1 VDEDRAHAQS
11 ECGEDVVFLP
21 VPDHDAATRLSARS
35 ADGHLEH
42 GWMWFEAAGIIRGDD
57 GVHVVSHPE
66 KAEVLPVAS
75 GVAPVGVA
83 RDDRAQAEG
92 VGLGEQLE
100 CAGQGPNS
108 IRDRE
113 RHRAANASHRVRVSG
128 DGLAYETAGDEVDGI
143 DGDIHLRRDR
153 SRFVPEPAAFDEVDD
168 QRFDGRGGEPGQRA
182 GDPFA
187 PAAGVCGPKRPRVGP
202 ECAADVDEGGV
213 QGSLHAGLI
222 IASMLRWLTAGES
235 HGPQLTVVIEGL
247 PAGLAISEDDLR
259 RDLARRQGGHGRGGR
274 QKIETD
280 FARIVSGVRGG
291 YTIGS
296 PVTLVLENKDHVNW
310 TAEMTASTEGFAPK
324 PVTRLRPGH
333 ADLAGALKYGHTD
346 VRNVLERS
354 SARETATRVAAGG
367 VARKL
372 LGQFGVEI
380 LSFTQSIGRTD
391 IGFEGVDPDTVTVE
405 EIEGSPVRCPD
416 PEASRRM
423 VADIDEVGERG
434 DTLGG
439 SFRIIARGVP
449 LGLGSY
455 VHWDRKLDGRL
466 AQAVLSINAI
476 KGVEFGAGFE
486 GSARPGSEFHDQID
500 YEGGKFRHLTNRAG
514 GLTGGVTNG
523 EPIDLRVAIKPI
535 STMKKPMQSIDL
547 KTKEKVEAHY
557 ERSDVCVVPAAG
569 VIGEAVVAL
578 TLADAFLEK
587 FGGDSMAEL
596 ERNYRSYMESIGL

>member
-1 VDEDRAHAQS
+1 
-11 ECGEDVVFLP
+11 
-21 VPDHDAATRLSARS
+21 
-35 ADGHLEH
+35 
-42 GWMWFEAAGIIRGDD
+42 
-57 GVHVVSHPE
+57 
-66 KAEVLPVAS
+66 
-75 GVAPVGVA
+75 
-83 RDDRAQAEG
+83 
-92 VGLGEQLE
+92 
-100 CAGQGPNS
+100 
-108 IRDRE
+108 
-113 RHRAANASHRVRVSG
+113 
-128 DGLAYETAGDEVDGI
+128 
-143 DGDIHLRRDR
+143 
-153 SRFVPEPAAFDEVDD
+153 
-168 QRFDGRGGEPGQRA
+168 
-182 GDPFA
+182 
-187 PAAGVCGPKRPRVGP
+187 
-202 ECAADVDEGGV
+202 
-213 QGSLHAGLI
+213 
-222 IASMLRWLTAGES
+222 MLRWLTAGES

-247 PAGLAISEDDLR
+247 PAGLEISEEDLR

-280 FARIVSGVRGG
+280 VARIVSGVRGG
-291 YTIGS
+291 FTIGS
-296 PVTLVLENKDHVNW
+296 PVTLVLENKDHANW
-310 TAEMTASTEGFAPK
+310 TAEMTAAKEGFAPQ

-346 VRNVLERS
+346 IRNVLERS

-372 LGQFGVEI
+372 IGHFGVEI
-380 LSFTQSIGRTD
+380 LSFTQSIGTVD
-391 IGFEGVDPDTVTVE
+391 IGYEGCDPETVTVAD
-405 EIEGSPVRCPD
+405 IESSPVRCPD

-423 VADIDEVGERG
+423 VADIDAAGDAG

-439 SFRIIARGVP
+439 TFRIIARGVP

-476 KGVEFGAGFE
+476 KAVEFGAGFE
-486 GSARPGSEFHDQID
+486 GASRRGSQFHDEIEF
-500 YEGGKFRHLTNRAG
+500 EGGRFRHLTNRAG

-535 STMKKPMQSIDL
+535 STMKKPMPSIDL

-596 ERNYRSYMESIGL
+596 ERNHRSYLESIGM

>member
-1 VDEDRAHAQS
+1 
-11 ECGEDVVFLP
+11 
-21 VPDHDAATRLSARS
+21 
-35 ADGHLEH
+35 
-42 GWMWFEAAGIIRGDD
+42 
-57 GVHVVSHPE
+57 
-66 KAEVLPVAS
+66 
-75 GVAPVGVA
+75 
-83 RDDRAQAEG
+83 
-92 VGLGEQLE
+92 
-100 CAGQGPNS
+100 
-108 IRDRE
+108 
-113 RHRAANASHRVRVSG
+113 
-128 DGLAYETAGDEVDGI
+128 
-143 DGDIHLRRDR
+143 
-153 SRFVPEPAAFDEVDD
+153 
-168 QRFDGRGGEPGQRA
+168 
-182 GDPFA
+182 
-187 PAAGVCGPKRPRVGP
+187 
-202 ECAADVDEGGV
+202 
-213 QGSLHAGLI
+213 
-222 IASMLRWLTAGES
+222 LTAGES

-247 PAGLAISEDDLR
+247 PSGLAISEDDLR

-280 FARIVSGVRGG
+280 FARIASGVRGG
-291 YTIGS
+291 FTIGS
-296 PVTLVLENKDHVNW
+296 PVTLVLENKDHANW

-354 SARETATRVAAGG
+354 SARETATRVAAGA

-372 LGQFGVEI
+372 LGHFGVEI
-380 LSFTQSIGRTD
+380 FSFTQSIGRTD
-391 IGFEGVDPDTVTVE
+391 IGFEGVDVDTVSVE
-405 EIEGSPVRCPD
+405 DIEASPVRCPD
-416 PEASRRM
+416 PDASRRM
-423 VADIDEVGERG
+423 VADIDEVAERG

-439 SFRIIARGVP
+439 TFRVIARGVP

-486 GSARPGSEFHDQID
+486 GAARPGSEFHDQID
-500 YEGGKFRHLTNRAG
+500 YADGRFRHLTNRAG

-578 TLADAFLEK
+578 TLTDAFLEK
-587 FGGDSMAEL
+587 FGGDSMEEL
-596 ERNYRSYMESIGL
+596 ERNYRSYMESIAR

>member
-1 VDEDRAHAQS
+1 
-11 ECGEDVVFLP
+11 
-21 VPDHDAATRLSARS
+21 
-35 ADGHLEH
+35 
-42 GWMWFEAAGIIRGDD
+42 
-57 GVHVVSHPE
+57 
-66 KAEVLPVAS
+66 
-75 GVAPVGVA
+75 
-83 RDDRAQAEG
+83 
-92 VGLGEQLE
+92 
-100 CAGQGPNS
+100 
-108 IRDRE
+108 
-113 RHRAANASHRVRVSG
+113 
-128 DGLAYETAGDEVDGI
+128 
-143 DGDIHLRRDR
+143 
-153 SRFVPEPAAFDEVDD
+153 
-168 QRFDGRGGEPGQRA
+168 
-182 GDPFA
+182 
-187 PAAGVCGPKRPRVGP
+187 
-202 ECAADVDEGGV
+202 
-213 QGSLHAGLI
+213 
-222 IASMLRWLTAGES
+222 MLRFLTAGES

-280 FARIVSGVRGG
+280 FARIASGVRGG
-291 YTIGS
+291 FTIGS
-296 PVTLVLENKDHVNW
+296 PVTLVLENKDHANW

-354 SARETATRVAAGG
+354 SARETATRVAAGA

-372 LGQFGVEI
+372 LGTFGVEI
-380 LSFTQSIGRTD
+380 FRFTQSIGRTD
-391 IGFEGVDPDTVTVE
+391 IGFGGVDVDTVTVAD
-405 EIEGSPVRCPD
+405 IEASPVRCPD
-416 PEASRRM
+416 PDASRRM
-423 VADIDEVGERG
+423 VADIDEVAERG

-439 SFRIIARGVP
+439 TFRIIARGVP

-486 GSARPGSEFHDQID
+486 GAARPGSEFHDQID
-500 YEGGKFRHLTNRAG
+500 YADGRFRHLTNRAG

-547 KTKEKVEAHY
+547 NTKEKVEAHY

-587 FGGDSMAEL
+587 FGGDSMPEL
-596 ERNYRSYMESIGL
+596 ERNYRSYMESIAR

>member
-1 VDEDRAHAQS
+1 
-11 ECGEDVVFLP
+11 
-21 VPDHDAATRLSARS
+21 
-35 ADGHLEH
+35 
-42 GWMWFEAAGIIRGDD
+42 
-57 GVHVVSHPE
+57 
-66 KAEVLPVAS
+66 
-75 GVAPVGVA
+75 
-83 RDDRAQAEG
+83 
-92 VGLGEQLE
+92 
-100 CAGQGPNS
+100 
-108 IRDRE
+108 
-113 RHRAANASHRVRVSG
+113 
-128 DGLAYETAGDEVDGI
+128 
-143 DGDIHLRRDR
+143 
-153 SRFVPEPAAFDEVDD
+153 
-168 QRFDGRGGEPGQRA
+168 
-182 GDPFA
+182 
-187 PAAGVCGPKRPRVGP
+187 
-202 ECAADVDEGGV
+202 
-213 QGSLHAGLI
+213 
-222 IASMLRWLTAGES
+222 LTAGES

-291 YTIGS
+291 FTIGS
-296 PVTLVLENKDHVNW
+296 PVTLVLENKDHANW

-354 SARETATRVAAGG
+354 SARETATRVAAGA

-372 LGQFGVEI
+372 LGTFGVEI
-380 LSFTQSIGRTD
+380 FSFTQSIGQTD
-391 IGFEGVDPDTVTVE
+391 IGFEGVDVDTVTIAD
-405 EIEGSPVRCPD
+405 IEASPVRCPD
-416 PEASRRM
+416 PDASRRM
-423 VADIDEVGERG
+423 VADIDEVAERG

-439 SFRIIARGVP
+439 TFRIVARGVP

-486 GSARPGSEFHDQID
+486 GAARPGSEFHDQID
-500 YEGGKFRHLTNRAG
+500 YADGRFRHLTNRAG

-547 KTKEKVEAHY
+547 NTKEKVEAHY

-578 TLADAFLEK
+578 TIADAFLEK
-587 FGGDSMAEL
+587 FGGDSMPEL
-596 ERNYRSYMESIGL
+596 ERNYRSYMESIAR